1 MSEEKNKVTVTIRKK
16 EYTIIAN
23 ESTDYIMSVANELDE
38 RISQVSGANAALGAE
53 KSIILAA
60 LNLCDDYLKM
70 RQTNNALQRQVM
82 KCAKEMEK
90 LQQAAETASAGD
102 DETDE
107 LRRQI
112 VQYSEELRKTESEIK
127 RLRKEAEETKISADK
142 EAEYETKI
150 KEMQAEHR
158 KEVETLR
165 AEFARKEEEMLDMI
179 DHL

>member
-23 ESTDYIMSVANELDE
+23 ESTDYILSVANELDD

-90 LQQAAETASAGD
+90 LQQAAETANAGE

-112 VQYSEELRKTESEIK
+112 VQYSEDLRKTEAEIK
-127 RLRKEAEETKISADK
+127 HLRKEAEEAKISASK
-142 EAEYETKI
+142 EADYEEKI
-150 KEMQAEHR
+150 KEIQEAHK
-158 KEVETLR
+158 KEIEQMR
-165 AEFARKEEEMLDMI
+165 ADFARKEEEMLDMI